1 MKRGLRTH
9 KRGSFGCDLGQYNC
23 LVLCLSSIPLFLG
36 SCFEPNLILFCVFSN
51 GCGLNSRELT
61 HQSHCSFTSSEN
73 QLRALSKTNK
83 PHKLS
88 NWVRNL
94 PLEPSHCPLISDYLL
109 FPYFIGISITVSIFD
124 QGCQGCLIIVV
135 FSCLVRFLRLVHRP
149 SYHSMGKFLPC

>member
-1 MKRGLRTH
+1 MFANTFKNTKKEDEAEFYEHTKEVPLAAIWDNTIA
-9 KRGSFGCDLGQYNC
+9 
-23 LVLCLSSIPLFLG
+23 LCLSSIPLFLG

-61 HQSHCSFTSSEN
+61 HQSHCSIASLEN

-109 FPYFIGISITVSIFD
+109 FPYFTGISITVSIFD
-124 QGCQGCLIIVV
+124 QGLC
-135 FSCLVRFLRLVHRP
+135 
-149 SYHSMGKFLPC
+149 

>member
-1 MKRGLRTH
+1 MFANTFKNTKREDEARFMNTQKRFLWLRSGTIQ
-9 KRGSFGCDLGQYNC
+9 L
-23 LVLCLSSIPLFLG
+23 LSSVSVINPIVLG

-61 HQSHCSFTSSEN
+61 HQSHCSIASLEN

-94 PLEPSHCPLISDYLL
+94 PLEPSHCPLTSDYLL
-109 FPYFIGISITVSIFD
+109 FPYFTGISITASIFD
-124 QGCQGCLIIVV
+124 QGLC
-135 FSCLVRFLRLVHRP
+135 
-149 SYHSMGKFLPC
+149 

>member
-1 MKRGLRTH
+1 MFANTFKNTKKEDEAEFCEH

-61 HQSHCSFTSSEN
+61 HQSHCSFTSLEN

-88 NWVRNL
+88 NLSRNL

-109 FPYFIGISITVSIFD
+109 FPYFTGISIA
-124 QGCQGCLIIVV
+124 GVV
-135 FSCLVRFLRLVHRP
+135 LRML
-149 SYHSMGKFLPC
+149 YHSSF